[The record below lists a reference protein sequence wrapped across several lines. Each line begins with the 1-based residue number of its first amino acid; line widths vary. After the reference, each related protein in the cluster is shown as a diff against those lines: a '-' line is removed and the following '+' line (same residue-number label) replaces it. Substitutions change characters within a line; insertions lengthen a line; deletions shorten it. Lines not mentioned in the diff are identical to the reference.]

1 MADAQRRTTYVD
13 PRSRCGHAAQLAEA
27 LGLPTEDLP
36 RRHSRQYWDDLLD
49 KVRTL
54 AESVR

>member
-1 MADAQRRTTYVD
+1 MADWQRRATYVD

-27 LGLPTEDLP
+27 LGLPAEGLP

-49 KVRTL
+49 KVRAL
-54 AESVR
+54 AEPDR